1 MQTRRAT
8 ARVRLNAVARVV
20 PQTMA
25 AFNQPHAA
33 DGEAV
38 VQRHQLQRQARDLD
52 WRGLVLR
59 VPLLQLEAR
68 SCVQ

>member
-1 MQTRRAT
+1 M
-8 ARVRLNAVARVV
+8 RVRLNAVARVV

-25 AFNQPHAA
+25 AFNQPHTT

-52 WRGLVLR
+52 WRGLVLL